1 MCDYSLLFGALQ
13 GVRIALWCVMH
24 QMAALINVKLYHS
37 KMMKIKTILLCG
49 ILSLVTLGAY
59 SQNIRGSVVA
69 ADNKEP
75 LIGAS
80 VYWANTSI
88 GVSCGL
94 DGSYSLHRVK
104 GYDMLIA
111 SYIGYKNDTIKVADG
126 VDRLDFS
133 LKPDTEIEEVVVE
146 STLGNYVKRDGI
158 LKGETIS
165 FAGLCKMA
173 CCNLAESFENS
184 ASVTVGYSDAISGAR
199 QIKMLGLTGTYTQL
213 LDENRPIMRGL
224 SSPYGLNYTP
234 GMWLNSIQVSKGV
247 SSVTAGHEAITG
259 QINLEHRK
267 PTDEER
273 LFVNLYFDS
282 ELKPELNISSAIPL
296 TADKRLSTVILAHS
310 SMDTQSHDRNH
321 DGFRDLPEA
330 RQINFANKWLWQS
343 AGGTQVRWG
352 WKYVDEKRLGGQKQY
367 KKSLYDEMME
377 KHSIYGSHM
386 DNRGFNAYFKLGTP
400 VGASVYDEEAEEEL
414 RSNFAIVAD
423 YNHFSEDAYFGLN
436 NFDAKE
442 DSYWLNLSYAHYFSP
457 RSSMIFGA
465 SLLAN
470 ISREDIVNRW
480 TKGSQDITQLFQAA
494 NRTIN
499 KFQQVE
505 PGVYAEY
512 TYNVKEKFSLVVGLR
527 GDWMGANNKGK
538 NVTDG
543 AMYYAPKEYF
553 ALTPR
558 SHLKWDITPSTILR
572 ASAGL
577 GYRRANIVTDNIWM
591 LATGRKFSAQNLND
605 DIEKALTAG
614 GSLTQYIKLGG
625 YDDATLSFDYFRTQ
639 LYNTVLAD
647 QEFAGDQILVYNNGE
662 RSFTDTY
669 QVDFQWTP
677 LKGFDIFATFRY
689 TNSLITLNRDGEL
702 FEVERPLTSKYKTL
716 LNLQYALP
724 FRKWV
729 FDVTAQYNGPMRRP
743 SLDGNILRE
752 DMSPAYPM
760 FYAQVSHKI
769 RSLEVYVGCENIA
782 DYMQKDPILN
792 PADPFSPA
800 FNSSSVWG
808 PLMGRK
814 FYLGFRF
821 NLY

>member
-1 MCDYSLLFGALQ
+1 
-13 GVRIALWCVMH
+13 
-24 QMAALINVKLYHS
+24 
-37 KMMKIKTILLCG
+37 MKIKNILFCFT
-49 ILSLVTLGAY
+49 LSLISFVASAQSIKGVVKGAD
-59 SQNIRGSVVA
+59 IT
-69 ADNKEP
+69 EP

-80 VYWANTSI
+80 IYWAGTSV
-88 GVSCGL
+88 GVSSAL
-94 DGSYSLHRVK
+94 DGSFTIHRVK
-104 GYDMLIA
+104 GYDQLIA
-111 SYIGYKNDTIKVADG
+111 SYIGYKNDTIRVADG
-126 VDRLDFS
+126 VERVDFE
-133 LKPDTEIEEVVVE
+133 LKSDTEIEEVVVE

-282 ELKPELNISSAIPL
+282 ELKPEVNITSAIPL
-296 TADKRLSTVILAHS
+296 TADKRLSTVIMAHG
-310 SMDTQSHDRNH
+310 SMDTQSHDLNH

-330 RQINFANKWLWQS
+330 RQINIANKWLWQS
-343 AGGTQVRWG
+343 VGGTQIRWG
-352 WKYVDEKRLGGQKQY
+352 WKYVDENRLGGQNGY
-367 KKSLYDEMME
+367 KKGLYDEMMN
-377 KHSIYGSHM
+377 KMSVYGSRM
-386 DNRGFNAYFKLGTP
+386 ENDGFNAYFKMGTP
-400 VGASVYDEEAEEEL
+400 VGASVYDEEEDTEL
-414 RSNFAIVAD
+414 RSNIALVVD

-442 DSYWLNLSYAHYFSP
+442 DSYWFNLSYAHYFST

-470 ISREDIVNRW
+470 VSREDIINRW
-480 TKGSQDITQLFQAA
+480 AE
-494 NRTIN
+494 NRSGLPDVFRASNQTIN
-499 KFQQVE
+499 KFQQLE
-505 PGVYAEY
+505 PGLYAEY
-512 TYNVKEKFSLVVGLR
+512 TYNIKDKFSLVVGLR
-527 GDWMGANNKGK
+527 GDWLGAENRGK

-558 SHLKWDITPSTILR
+558 SHIKWDITPTTILR

-591 LATGRKFSAQNLND
+591 MATGRRFSVVGLND

-625 YDDATLSFDYFRTQ
+625 YEDATLSFDYFRTQ

-677 LKGFDIFATFRY
+677 LKGFDVFATFRY

-702 FEVERPLTSKYKTL
+702 FEVERPLTSRYKTL
-716 LNLQYALP
+716 INLQYALP

-743 SLDGNILRE
+743 SLDGNLAKAE
-752 DMSPAYPM
+752 LSPAYPM
-760 FYAQVSHKI
+760 FYAQVSRKI
-769 RSLEVYVGCENIA
+769 RSVELYLGCENIGN
-782 DYMQKDPILN
+782 YIQPDPILN
-792 PADPFSPA
+792 AADPFSPA

-814 FYLGFRF
+814 FYLGLRF

>member
-1 MCDYSLLFGALQ
+1 
-13 GVRIALWCVMH
+13 
-24 QMAALINVKLYHS
+24 
-37 KMMKIKTILLCG
+37 MKIKNILFCF
-49 ILSLVTLGAY
+49 TLTLISFIASAQSIKG
-59 SQNIRGSVVA
+59 VVKG
-69 ADNKEP
+69 ADNTDP

-80 VYWANTSI
+80 IYWAGTSV
-88 GVSCGL
+88 GVSSAL
-94 DGSYSLHRVK
+94 DGSFTIHRVK
-104 GYDMLIA
+104 GYDQLIA
-111 SYIGYKNDTIKVADG
+111 SYIGYKNDTIRVAEG
-126 VDRLDFS
+126 VERVDFE
-133 LKPDTEIEEVVVE
+133 LKSDTEIEEVVVE

-282 ELKPELNISSAIPL
+282 ELKPEVNITSAIPL
-296 TADKRLSTVILAHS
+296 TADKRLSTVIMAHG
-310 SMDTQSHDRNH
+310 SMDTRSHDLNH

-330 RQINFANKWLWQS
+330 RQINIANKWLWQS
-343 AGGTQVRWG
+343 VGGTQIRWG
-352 WKYVDEKRLGGQKQY
+352 WKYVDENRLGGQNGY
-367 KKSLYDEMME
+367 KKGLYDEMMD
-377 KHSIYGSHM
+377 KLSVYGSHM
-386 DNRGFNAYFKLGTP
+386 DNRGFNAYFKMGAP
-400 VGASVYDEEAEEEL
+400 VGASVYDEEEDTEL
-414 RSNFAIVAD
+414 RSNIALVAD

-442 DSYWLNLSYAHYFSP
+442 DSYWFNLSYAHYFSQ

-470 ISREDIVNRW
+470 VSREDIINRW
-480 TKGSQDITQLFQAA
+480 AESRTGLTQVVRAA
-494 NRTIN
+494 NQTIN
-499 KFQQVE
+499 KFQQLE

-512 TYNVKEKFSLVVGLR
+512 TYNIKDKFSLVVGLR
-527 GDWMGANNKGK
+527 GDWLGAENRGK

-558 SHLKWDITPSTILR
+558 SHIKWDITPTTILR

-577 GYRRANIVTDNIWM
+577 GYRRANVITDNIWM
-591 LATGRKFSAQNLND
+591 MATGRKFSVAGLSD

-625 YDDATLSFDYFRTQ
+625 YEDATLSFDYFRTQ

-677 LKGFDIFATFRY
+677 LKGFDVFATFRY

-702 FEVERPLTSKYKTL
+702 FEVERPLTSRYKTL
-716 LNLQYALP
+716 INLQYALP

-743 SLDGNILRE
+743 SLDGDLSKAE
-752 DMSPAYPM
+752 LSPAYPM
-760 FYAQVSHKI
+760 FYAQVSRKI
-769 RSLEVYVGCENIA
+769 RSVELYLGCENIGN
-782 DYMQKDPILN
+782 YIQSDPILN
-792 PADPFSPA
+792 AADPFSPA

-814 FYLGFRF
+814 FYLGLRF

>member
-1 MCDYSLLFGALQ
+1 
-13 GVRIALWCVMH
+13 
-24 QMAALINVKLYHS
+24 
-37 KMMKIKTILLCG
+37 MKIKNILFCFT
-49 ILSLVTLGAY
+49 LSLISFVASAQSIKG
-59 SQNIRGSVVA
+59 VVKG
-69 ADNKEP
+69 ADNTEP

-80 VYWANTSI
+80 IYWAGTSV
-88 GVSCGL
+88 GVSSAL
-94 DGSYSLHRVK
+94 DGSFTIHRVK
-104 GYDMLIA
+104 GYDQLIA
-111 SYIGYKNDTIKVADG
+111 SYIGYKNDTIRVADG
-126 VDRLDFS
+126 VERVDFE
-133 LKPDTEIEEVVVE
+133 LKSDTEIEEVVVE

-282 ELKPELNISSAIPL
+282 ELKPEVNITSAIPL
-296 TADKRLSTVILAHS
+296 TADKRLSTVIMAHG
-310 SMDTQSHDRNH
+310 SMDTQSHDLNH

-330 RQINFANKWLWQS
+330 RQINIANKWLWQS
-343 AGGTQVRWG
+343 VGGTQIRWG
-352 WKYVDEKRLGGQKQY
+352 WKYVDENRLGGQNGY
-367 KKSLYDEMME
+367 KKGLYDEMMN
-377 KHSIYGSHM
+377 KMSVYGSRM
-386 DNRGFNAYFKLGTP
+386 ENDGFNAYFKMGTP
-400 VGASVYDEEAEEEL
+400 VGASVYDEEEDTEL
-414 RSNFAIVAD
+414 RSNIALVVD

-442 DSYWLNLSYAHYFSP
+442 DSYWFNLSYAHYFST

-470 ISREDIVNRW
+470 VSREDIINRW
-480 TKGSQDITQLFQAA
+480 AESRSGLPDVFRASNQ
-494 NRTIN
+494 TIN
-499 KFQQVE
+499 KFQQLE

-512 TYNVKEKFSLVVGLR
+512 TYNLKDKFSLVVGLR
-527 GDWMGANNKGK
+527 GDWLGAENRGK

-558 SHLKWDITPSTILR
+558 SHIKWDITPTTILR

-591 LATGRKFSAQNLND
+591 MATGRRFSVAGLND

-625 YDDATLSFDYFRTQ
+625 YEDATLSFDYFRTQ

-677 LKGFDIFATFRY
+677 LKGFDVFATFRY

-702 FEVERPLTSKYKTL
+702 FEVERPLTSRYKTL
-716 LNLQYALP
+716 INLQYALP

-743 SLDGNILRE
+743 SLDGNLAKAE
-752 DMSPAYPM
+752 LSPAYPM
-760 FYAQVSHKI
+760 FYAQVSRKI
-769 RSLEVYVGCENIA
+769 RSVELYLGCENIGN
-782 DYMQKDPILN
+782 YIQPDPILN
-792 PADPFSPA
+792 ATDPFSPA

-814 FYLGFRF
+814 FYLGLRF

>member
-1 MCDYSLLFGALQ
+1 
-13 GVRIALWCVMH
+13 
-24 QMAALINVKLYHS
+24 
-37 KMMKIKTILLCG
+37 MKIKNILFCFT
-49 ILSLVTLGAY
+49 LSLISFVASAQSIKG
-59 SQNIRGSVVA
+59 VVKG
-69 ADNKEP
+69 ADNTEP

-80 VYWANTSI
+80 VYWAGTSV
-88 GVSCGL
+88 GVSSAL
-94 DGSYSLHRVK
+94 DGSFTIHRVK
-104 GYDMLIA
+104 GYDQLIA
-111 SYIGYKNDTIKVADG
+111 SYIGYKNDTIRVADG
-126 VDRLDFS
+126 VERVDFE
-133 LKPDTEIEEVVVE
+133 LKSDTEIEEVVVE

-282 ELKPELNISSAIPL
+282 ELKPEVNITSAIPL
-296 TADKRLSTVILAHS
+296 TADKRLSTVIMAHG
-310 SMDTQSHDRNH
+310 SMDTQSHDLNH

-330 RQINFANKWLWQS
+330 RQINIANKWLWQS
-343 AGGTQVRWG
+343 VGGTQIRWG
-352 WKYVDEKRLGGQKQY
+352 WKYVDENRLGGQNGY
-367 KKSLYDEMME
+367 KKGLYDEMMN
-377 KHSIYGSHM
+377 KMSVYGSRM
-386 DNRGFNAYFKLGTP
+386 ENDGFNAYFKMGTP
-400 VGASVYDEEAEEEL
+400 VGASVYDEEEDTEL
-414 RSNFAIVAD
+414 RSNIALVVD

-442 DSYWLNLSYAHYFSP
+442 DSYWFNLSYAHYFST

-470 ISREDIVNRW
+470 VSREDIINRW
-480 TKGSQDITQLFQAA
+480 AESRSGLSDIFRASNQ
-494 NRTIN
+494 TIN
-499 KFQQVE
+499 KFQQLE
-505 PGVYAEY
+505 PGLYAEY
-512 TYNVKEKFSLVVGLR
+512 TYNLKDKFSLVVGLR
-527 GDWMGANNKGK
+527 GDWLGAENRGK

-558 SHLKWDITPSTILR
+558 SHIKWDITPTTILR

-591 LATGRKFSAQNLND
+591 MATGRRFSVAGLND

-625 YDDATLSFDYFRTQ
+625 YEDATLSFDYFRTQ

-677 LKGFDIFATFRY
+677 LKGFDVFATFRY
-689 TNSLITLNRDGEL
+689 TNSLITLNRDGEF
-702 FEVERPLTSKYKTL
+702 FEVERPLTSRYKTL
-716 LNLQYALP
+716 INLQYALP

-743 SLDGNILRE
+743 SLDGNLAKAE
-752 DMSPAYPM
+752 LSPAYPM
-760 FYAQVSHKI
+760 FYAQVSRKI
-769 RSLEVYVGCENIA
+769 RSVELYLGCENIGN
-782 DYMQKDPILN
+782 YIQPDPILN
-792 PADPFSPA
+792 AADPFSPA

-814 FYLGFRF
+814 FYLGLRF

>member
-1 MCDYSLLFGALQ
+1 
-13 GVRIALWCVMH
+13 
-24 QMAALINVKLYHS
+24 
-37 KMMKIKTILLCG
+37 MKIKNILFCFT
-49 ILSLVTLGAY
+49 LSLISLVASAQSIKG
-59 SQNIRGSVVA
+59 VVKG
-69 ADNKEP
+69 ADNTEP

-80 VYWANTSI
+80 IYWAGTSV
-88 GVSCGL
+88 GVSSAL
-94 DGSYSLHRVK
+94 DGSFTIHRVK
-104 GYDMLIA
+104 GYDQLIA
-111 SYIGYKNDTIKVADG
+111 SYIGYKNDTIRVADG
-126 VDRLDFS
+126 VERVDFE
-133 LKPDTEIEEVVVE
+133 LKSDTEIEEVVVE

-282 ELKPELNISSAIPL
+282 ELKPEVNITSAIPL
-296 TADKRLSTVILAHS
+296 TADKRLSTVIMAHG
-310 SMDTQSHDRNH
+310 SMDTQSHDLNH

-330 RQINFANKWLWQS
+330 RQINIANKWLWQS
-343 AGGTQVRWG
+343 VGGTQIRWG
-352 WKYVDEKRLGGQKQY
+352 WKYVDENRLGGQNGY
-367 KKSLYDEMME
+367 KKGLYDEMMN
-377 KHSIYGSHM
+377 KMSVYGSRM
-386 DNRGFNAYFKLGTP
+386 ENDGFNAYFKMGTP
-400 VGASVYDEEAEEEL
+400 VGASVYDEEEDTEL
-414 RSNFAIVAD
+414 RSNIALVVD

-442 DSYWLNLSYAHYFSP
+442 DSYWFNLSYAHYFST
-457 RSSMIFGA
+457 RSSMILGA

-470 ISREDIVNRW
+470 VSREDIINRW
-480 TKGSQDITQLFQAA
+480 AESRSGLSDIFRASNQ
-494 NRTIN
+494 TIN
-499 KFQQVE
+499 KFQQLE
-505 PGVYAEY
+505 PGLYAEY
-512 TYNVKEKFSLVVGLR
+512 TYNLKDKFSLVVGLR
-527 GDWMGANNKGK
+527 GDWLGAENRGK

-558 SHLKWDITPSTILR
+558 SHIKWDITPTTILR

-591 LATGRKFSAQNLND
+591 MATGRRFSVAGLND

-625 YDDATLSFDYFRTQ
+625 YEDATLSFDYFRTQ

-677 LKGFDIFATFRY
+677 LKGFDVFATFRY

-702 FEVERPLTSKYKTL
+702 FEVERPLTSRYKTL
-716 LNLQYALP
+716 INLQYALP

-743 SLDGNILRE
+743 SLDGNLAKAE
-752 DMSPAYPM
+752 LSPAYPM
-760 FYAQVSHKI
+760 FYAQVSRKI
-769 RSLEVYVGCENIA
+769 RSVELYLGCENIGN
-782 DYMQKDPILN
+782 YIQPDPILN
-792 PADPFSPA
+792 AADPFSPA

-814 FYLGFRF
+814 FYLGLRF

>member
-1 MCDYSLLFGALQ
+1 
-13 GVRIALWCVMH
+13 
-24 QMAALINVKLYHS
+24 
-37 KMMKIKTILLCG
+37 MKIKNILFCFM
-49 ILSLVTLGAY
+49 LSLISFVASAQSIKG
-59 SQNIRGSVVA
+59 VVKG
-69 ADNKEP
+69 ADNTEP

-80 VYWANTSI
+80 IYWAGTSV
-88 GVSCGL
+88 GVSSAL
-94 DGSYSLHRVK
+94 DGSFTIHRVK
-104 GYDMLIA
+104 GYDQLIA
-111 SYIGYKNDTIKVADG
+111 SYIGYKNDTIRVADG
-126 VDRLDFS
+126 VERVDFE
-133 LKPDTEIEEVVVE
+133 LKSDTEIEEVVVE

-282 ELKPELNISSAIPL
+282 ELKPEVNITSAIPL
-296 TADKRLSTVILAHS
+296 TADKRLSTVIMAHG
-310 SMDTQSHDRNH
+310 SMDTQSHDLNH

-330 RQINFANKWLWQS
+330 RQINIANKWLWQS
-343 AGGTQVRWG
+343 VGGTQIRWG
-352 WKYVDEKRLGGQKQY
+352 WKYVDENRLGGQNGY
-367 KKSLYDEMME
+367 KKGLYDEMMN
-377 KHSIYGSHM
+377 KMSVYGSRM
-386 DNRGFNAYFKLGTP
+386 ENDGFNAYFKMGTP
-400 VGASVYDEEAEEEL
+400 VGASVYDEEEDTEL
-414 RSNFAIVAD
+414 RSNIALVVD

-442 DSYWLNLSYAHYFSP
+442 DSYWFNLSYAHYFST

-470 ISREDIVNRW
+470 VSREDIINRW
-480 TKGSQDITQLFQAA
+480 AE
-494 NRTIN
+494 NRSGLPDVFRASNQTIN
-499 KFQQVE
+499 KFQQLE
-505 PGVYAEY
+505 PGLYAEY
-512 TYNVKEKFSLVVGLR
+512 TYNLKDKFSLVVGLR
-527 GDWMGANNKGK
+527 GDWLGAENRGK

-558 SHLKWDITPSTILR
+558 SHIKWDITPTTILR

-591 LATGRKFSAQNLND
+591 MATGRRFSVVGLND

-625 YDDATLSFDYFRTQ
+625 YEDATLSFDYFRTQ

-677 LKGFDIFATFRY
+677 LKGFDVFATFRY

-702 FEVERPLTSKYKTL
+702 FEVERPLTSRYKTL
-716 LNLQYALP
+716 INLQYALP

-743 SLDGNILRE
+743 SLDGNLAKA
-752 DMSPAYPM
+752 DLSPAYPM
-760 FYAQVSHKI
+760 FYAQVSRKI
-769 RSLEVYVGCENIA
+769 RSVELYLGCENIGN
-782 DYMQKDPILN
+782 YIQPDPILN
-792 PADPFSPA
+792 AADPFSPA

-814 FYLGFRF
+814 FYLGLRF

>member
-1 MCDYSLLFGALQ
+1 
-13 GVRIALWCVMH
+13 
-24 QMAALINVKLYHS
+24 
-37 KMMKIKTILLCG
+37 MKIKNILFCFT
-49 ILSLVTLGAY
+49 LSLISFVASAQSIKG
-59 SQNIRGSVVA
+59 VVKG
-69 ADNKEP
+69 ADNTEP

-80 VYWANTSI
+80 IYWAGTSV
-88 GVSCGL
+88 GVSSAL
-94 DGSYSLHRVK
+94 DGSFTIHRVK
-104 GYDMLIA
+104 GYDQLIA
-111 SYIGYKNDTIKVADG
+111 SYIGYKNDTIRVADG
-126 VDRLDFS
+126 VERVDFE
-133 LKPDTEIEEVVVE
+133 LKSDTEIEEVVVE

-282 ELKPELNISSAIPL
+282 ELKPEVNITSAIPL
-296 TADKRLSTVILAHS
+296 TADKRLSTVIMAHG
-310 SMDTQSHDRNH
+310 SMDTQSHDLNH

-330 RQINFANKWLWQS
+330 RQINIANKWLWQS
-343 AGGTQVRWG
+343 VGGTQIRWG
-352 WKYVDEKRLGGQKQY
+352 WKYVDENRLGGQNGY
-367 KKSLYDEMME
+367 KKGLYDEMMN
-377 KHSIYGSHM
+377 KMSVYGSRM
-386 DNRGFNAYFKLGTP
+386 ENDGFNAYFKMGTP
-400 VGASVYDEEAEEEL
+400 VGASVYDEEEDTEL
-414 RSNFAIVAD
+414 RSNIALVVD

-442 DSYWLNLSYAHYFSP
+442 DSYWFNLSYAHYFST
-457 RSSMIFGA
+457 RSSMIFGT

-470 ISREDIVNRW
+470 VSREDIINRW
-480 TKGSQDITQLFQAA
+480 AENRSGLSDIFRASNQ
-494 NRTIN
+494 TIN
-499 KFQQVE
+499 KFQQLE
-505 PGVYAEY
+505 PGLYAEY
-512 TYNVKEKFSLVVGLR
+512 TYNIKDKFSLVVGLR
-527 GDWMGANNKGK
+527 GDWLGAENRGK

-558 SHLKWDITPSTILR
+558 SHIKWDITPTTILR

-591 LATGRKFSAQNLND
+591 MATGRRFSVAGLND

-625 YDDATLSFDYFRTQ
+625 YEDATLSFDYFRTQ

-677 LKGFDIFATFRY
+677 LKGFDVFATFRY
-689 TNSLITLNRDGEL
+689 TNSLITLNRDGEF
-702 FEVERPLTSKYKTL
+702 FEVERPLTSRYKTL
-716 LNLQYALP
+716 INLQYALP

-743 SLDGNILRE
+743 SLDGNLAKAE
-752 DMSPAYPM
+752 LSPAYPM
-760 FYAQVSHKI
+760 FYAQVSRKI
-769 RSLEVYVGCENIA
+769 RSVELYLGCENIGN
-782 DYMQKDPILN
+782 YIQPDPILN
-792 PADPFSPA
+792 AADPFSPA

-814 FYLGFRF
+814 FYLGLRF

>member
-1 MCDYSLLFGALQ
+1 
-13 GVRIALWCVMH
+13 
-24 QMAALINVKLYHS
+24 
-37 KMMKIKTILLCG
+37 MKIKNIFLLCA
-49 ILSLVTLGAY
+49 LLLAVSFNSMA
-59 SQNIRGSVVA
+59 QSVKGFVQSA
-69 ADNKEP
+69 SDNEP

-80 VYWANTSI
+80 VYWLGTTV
-88 GVSCGL
+88 GVSCDLKGE
-94 DGSYSLHRVK
+94 YSIHRVK
-104 GYDMLIA
+104 GYDTLVA
-111 SYIGYKNDTIKVADG
+111 SFVGFKNDTIKVDSS
-126 VDRLDFS
+126 VEKLDFK

-296 TADKRLSTVILAHS
+296 TADKRLSTVILAHG

-330 RQINFANKWLWQS
+330 QQINFANKWLWQS
-343 AGGTQVRWG
+343 VGGTQVRWG
-352 WKYVDEKRLGGQKQY
+352 WKYVDEKRLGGEKAY
-367 KKSLYDEMME
+367 RKGLYDEMVG
-377 KHSIYGSHM
+377 KHSVYGSHM

-400 VGASVYDEEAEEEL
+400 VGASVYDEAEDTEL
-414 RSNFAIVAD
+414 RSNIAIVAD

-436 NFDAKE
+436 NFDAVE
-442 DSYWLNLSYAHYFSP
+442 DSYWFNLSYAHYFST

-470 ISREDIVNRW
+470 VSREDIVNRW
-480 TKGSQDITQLFQAA
+480 TKDSQEITQLFEAS

-499 KFQQVE
+499 KFQQFE

-512 TYNVKEKFSLVVGLR
+512 TYNAKDKFSLVVGLR
-527 GDWMGANNKGK
+527 GDWLGAENKGK
-538 NVTDG
+538 NATDG

-558 SHLKWDITPSTILR
+558 SHVKWDITSSTILR

-577 GYRRANIVTDNIWM
+577 GYRRANIITDNIWM
-591 LATGRKFSAQNLND
+591 MATGRKFSVQNLSD
-605 DIEKALTAG
+605 DIEKALTVG

-677 LKGFDIFATFRY
+677 LKGFDLFATFRY

-743 SLDGNILRE
+743 SLDGNIQRE

-769 RSLEVYVGCENIA
+769 RNAEFYVGCENIA

-792 PADPFSPA
+792 PNDPFSPA

-814 FYLGFRF
+814 FYIGLRF

>member
-1 MCDYSLLFGALQ
+1 MKNILF
-13 GVRIALWCVMH
+13 CF
-24 QMAALINVKLYHS
+24 
-37 KMMKIKTILLCG
+37 T
-49 ILSLVTLGAY
+49 LSLISFVASAQSIKG
-59 SQNIRGSVVA
+59 VVKG
-69 ADNKEP
+69 ADNTEP

-80 VYWANTSI
+80 IYWAGTSV
-88 GVSCGL
+88 GVSSAL
-94 DGSYSLHRVK
+94 DGSFTIHRVK
-104 GYDMLIA
+104 GYDQLIA
-111 SYIGYKNDTIKVADG
+111 SYIGYKNDTIRVADG
-126 VDRLDFS
+126 VERVDFE
-133 LKPDTEIEEVVVE
+133 LKSDTEIEEVVVE

-199 QIKMLGLTGTYTQL
+199 QIKMLGLTGTYIQL

-282 ELKPELNISSAIPL
+282 ELKPEVNITSAIPL
-296 TADKRLSTVILAHS
+296 TADKRLSTVIMAHG
-310 SMDTQSHDRNH
+310 SMDTQSHDLNH

-330 RQINFANKWLWQS
+330 RQINIANKWLWQS
-343 AGGTQVRWG
+343 VGGTQIRWG
-352 WKYVDEKRLGGQKQY
+352 WKYVDEKRLGGQNGY
-367 KKSLYDEMME
+367 KKGLYDEMMN
-377 KHSIYGSHM
+377 KMSVYGSRM
-386 DNRGFNAYFKLGTP
+386 ENDGFNAYFKMGTP
-400 VGASVYDEEAEEEL
+400 VGASVYDEEEDTEL
-414 RSNFAIVAD
+414 RSNIALVVD

-442 DSYWLNLSYAHYFSP
+442 DSYWFNLSYAHYFST

-470 ISREDIVNRW
+470 VSREDIINRW
-480 TKGSQDITQLFQAA
+480 AENRSGLSDIFRASNQ
-494 NRTIN
+494 TIN
-499 KFQQVE
+499 KCQQLE
-505 PGVYAEY
+505 PGLYAEY
-512 TYNVKEKFSLVVGLR
+512 TYNIKDKFSLVVGLR
-527 GDWMGANNKGK
+527 GDWLGAENRGK

-558 SHLKWDITPSTILR
+558 SHIKWDITPTTILR

-591 LATGRKFSAQNLND
+591 MATGRRFSVAGLND

-625 YDDATLSFDYFRTQ
+625 YEDATLSFDYFRTQ

-677 LKGFDIFATFRY
+677 LKGFDVFATFRY

-702 FEVERPLTSKYKTL
+702 FEVERPLTSRYKTL
-716 LNLQYALP
+716 INLQYALP

-743 SLDGNILRE
+743 SLDGNLAKAE
-752 DMSPAYPM
+752 LSPAYPM
-760 FYAQVSHKI
+760 FYAQVSRKI
-769 RSLEVYVGCENIA
+769 RSVELYLGCENIGN
-782 DYMQKDPILN
+782 YIQPDPILN
-792 PADPFSPA
+792 AADPFSPA

-814 FYLGFRF
+814 FYLGLRF